1 MQITFTY
8 ITKLKY
14 LNVKLQVH
22 VHVRLQSSFI
32 NSLMLF
38 TCTTERGKLF
48 QSLIILTN
56 SEYL

>member
-1 MQITFTY
+1 MLNY
-8 ITKLKY
+8 KY
-14 LNVKLQVH
+14 MSMFDF
-22 VHVRLQSSFI
+22 SSLL

-38 TCTTERGKLF
+38 TSTTEHGKLF